1 MRVEK
6 DFLGVLEI
14 SDDALYGIHA
24 ARARTNFPDQTP
36 FHREWYMSVGIVK
49 LACYQTVLSFMDAA
63 AKKYGSSLLPKALRD
78 AHLFVNMCEVAFEV
92 STGKYFEHFIVPG
105 IQGGAGTSV
114 NMNINEIIANATL
127 IKLGSTPGNYALVD
141 PIEHAN
147 VFQSTNDVVPTALKI
162 AAMQMLSRL
171 ELAINGLR
179 SSVEDIEK
187 AHRSSMRMAYTQM
200 QEAVPSSLGLLFG
213 AYGEAL
219 SRDWWRISKSFERIK
234 VVNLGGGAA
243 GTGMAVPRYFIM
255 EVLPA
260 LQKLTGLPI
269 TRSDNL
275 ADATQNLDAIVEVHA
290 ILKAFAVNLEKM
302 ASDIRMLSSDFAGRN
317 IVNIPARQAGSSIM
331 PGKVNPVIPE
341 FVISIAHKVYANDSL
356 ITSLCGQGMLDLNPY
371 LPLIG
376 HAFLESIRLL
386 EQAAQSFHHH
396 TINGLQIHPD
406 VSYALLMQ
414 SPVITTALIPHIG
427 YGKAT
432 ELAMLMKQQQL
443 SVHDANRLSNMLPP
457 DKLGDILRP
466 ENLLQLGYSLKELK
480 V

>member
-6 DFLGVLEI
+6 DFLGIMEI
-14 SDDALYGIHA
+14 PEDVLYGIHA
-24 ARARTNFPDQTP
+24 ARAKSNFPDQTP
-36 FHREWYMSVGIVK
+36 FHKEWYMSVGIVK

-63 AKKYGSSLLPKALRD
+63 VKKYGGSSLPKTLQD
-78 AHLFVNMCEVAFEV
+78 AELFVSMCEVAFEV
-92 STGKYFEHFIVPG
+92 SAGKYFENFIVPG
-105 IQGGAGTSV
+105 IQGGAGTSI

-127 IKLGSTPGNYALVD
+127 LKLGSMPGNYDLVD
-141 PIEHAN
+141 PVDHAN

-162 AAMQMLSRL
+162 AAMQMLGRL
-171 ELAINGLR
+171 ELAVNGLR

-187 AHRSSMRMAYTQM
+187 AHRSSMRMAYTQL
-200 QEAVPSSLGLLFG
+200 QEAVPSSFGLLFG

-219 SRDWWRISKSFERIK
+219 SRDWWRISKAFERIK

-243 GTGMAVPRYFIM
+243 GTGLAVPRYFIM

-290 ILKAFAVNLEKM
+290 ILKALAVNLEKM
-302 ASDIRMLSSDFAGRN
+302 ASDIRLLASDISGRHV
-317 IVNIPARQAGSSIM
+317 IGLPARQTGSSIM

-341 FVISIAHKVYANDSL
+341 FVISVSHRVYANDML
-356 ITSLCGQGMLDLNPY
+356 ISGLCGQGMLDLNPY
-371 LPLIG
+371 LPMIG
-376 HAFLESIRLL
+376 HAFLESLKLL
-386 EQAAQSFHHH
+386 EQATQSFHHH
-396 TINGLQIHPD
+396 TMNGLQIFPE
-406 VSYALLMQ
+406 VSYTMLMQ
-414 SPVITTALIPHIG
+414 SPVITTALIPYIG

-432 ELAMLMKQQQL
+432 ELALLMKKKQL
-443 SVHDANRLSNMLPP
+443 SVQDANRLSDTLPP
-457 DKLGDILRP
+457 DRLEDILQP